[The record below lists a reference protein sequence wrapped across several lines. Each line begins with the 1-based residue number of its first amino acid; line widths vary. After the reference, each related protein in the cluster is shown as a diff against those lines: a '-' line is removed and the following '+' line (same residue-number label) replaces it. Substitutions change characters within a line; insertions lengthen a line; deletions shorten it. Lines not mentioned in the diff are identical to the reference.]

1 LWGCPRGPTVQVM
14 TPARPGLGMEP
25 SEEDDTERQDER
37 AFEEAGL
44 YDPTSPTA
52 ADRLAALR
60 YMVDHGTSIAYLK
73 AGNDRGRLFAGQT
86 MSVLWG
92 DIEWLTLGEL
102 ADRAGLD
109 EDTLR
114 RLRPACGLPDPGA
127 ERACPAVEVE
137 LWQAAAAA
145 IALVGEQ
152 SLSGFLRS
160 LGAAASA
167 SAEATLALARD
178 ANPLSW
184 QSEAGYAEWALRGA
198 RLVEQIPRTLDLL
211 FRLHVPL
218 AGDRILRY
226 AEAPEEFTEFTVGFV
241 DLVDSTS
248 VVERLGPQEVVR
260 AMADFARLALTS
272 AVSSGARLVKLIGDE
287 AMFAHRDPGRVARTV
302 GELVAAVEHH
312 ALLRGARGGM
322 ATGAVVPAQGDY
334 FGPAVNLA
342 ARITKEG
349 GFGEV
354 LCDTATAAA
363 LGSGEEIGTRRLR
376 GFADPF
382 PLVRVQGP
390 GDEPGPH
397 VSD

>member
-1 LWGCPRGPTVQVM
+1 MR
-14 TPARPGLGMEP
+14 PARAGLGAEP
-25 SEEDDTERQDER
+25 SEKAVTSRQDES
-37 AFEEAGL
+37 AFVEAGL

-60 YMVDHGTSIAYLK
+60 FMVDHGTSIAYLK
-73 AGNDRGRLFAGQT
+73 VGNDRGRLFAGQT

-92 DIEWLTLGEL
+92 DVEWLTLGEV
-102 ADRAGLD
+102 ADRVGLD
-109 EDTLR
+109 EETLR
-114 RLRPACGLPDPGA
+114 RLRRACGLPDPGA

-137 LWQAAAAA
+137 LWQAAAGA
-145 IALVGEQ
+145 IALVGDET
-152 SLSGFLRS
+152 LSGFLWS

-167 SAEATLALARD
+167 SAEATLALARA

-184 QSEAGYAEWALRGA
+184 ESEVAYAEWALLGA
-198 RLVEQIPRTLDLL
+198 RLVEQIPRALDLL

-226 AEAPEEFTEFTVGFV
+226 AEAPEEFTDFTVGFV

-248 VVERLGPQEVVR
+248 VVERLGPQEVVY
-260 AMADFARLALTS
+260 AMADFARLASTS

-287 AMFAHRDPGRVARTV
+287 AMFVHRDPVCVARAV
-302 GELVAAVEHH
+302 GDLVTGVEEHS
-312 ALLRGARGGM
+312 LLRGARAGM

-342 ARITKEG
+342 ARITREG

-354 LCDTATAAA
+354 LSDTATAAA
-363 LGSGEEIGTRRLR
+363 IGSGEEIGTRPLR
-376 GFADPF
+376 GFLHPR
-382 PLVRVQGP
+382 PLVRIHGP
-390 GDEPGPH
+390 RRSGASEP
-397 VSD
+397 